1 MVNAICQTRGAPL
14 RTTTSMFSLF
24 ILGLFQLLTNSLTI
38 MHVVTQYTAF
48 SSAGFPKPLGTG
60 PVRPVTGG
68 TGPTWYTNRPGSH
81 PKPCLSFFNPTEPAG
96 FTGLPSGFFCSWEPV
111 FPRFGE
117 PCWSVPF
124 VKCYVAYLFL
134 LSIGFCFFKKNRL
147 VF

>member
-81 PKPCLSFFNPTEPAG
+81 PKPCLSFLTPLNRPVSPVYR
-96 FTGLPSGFFCSWEPV
+96 PV
-111 FPRFGE
+111 FLFVGTG
-117 PCWSVPF
+117 VPP
-124 VKCYVAYLFL
+124 VWGTLLECAICEVLRC
-134 LSIGFCFFKKNRL
+134 LSILTINRILFF
-147 VF
+147 